1 MTFGKAKLIYLG
13 HVVGDGKVSPVSSK
27 VKTIS
32 ELKAPTCRKQ
42 IQRFLGMCGFYRKF
56 CPNFSMIAAPLT
68 DLVSPKKKFVWTDN
82 CQEAFE
88 KLKSLLMSEP
98 VLQMP
103 NLKLPFVLQVDAS
116 DSGVGGVLMQKSD
129 DDILHPVTYF
139 SAKLKSHQKTYS
151 TIEKEAL
158 ALLMALDKF
167 AVYLDHAGP
176 KIIVYSDHN
185 PLKFIN
191 SMKNKNSRLTRWA
204 LALQPYNLKIR
215 HIPGKENAVA
225 DFLSRCPDK

>member
-1 MTFGKAKLIYLG
+1 M
-13 HVVGDGKVSPVSSK
+13 
-27 VKTIS
+27 IS
-32 ELKAPTCRKQ
+32 L
-42 IQRFLGMCGFYRKF
+42 
-56 CPNFSMIAAPLT
+56 
-68 DLVSPKKKFVWTDN
+68 
-82 CQEAFE
+82 
-88 KLKSLLMSEP
+88 
-98 VLQMP
+98 
-103 NLKLPFVLQVDAS
+103 VDAS

-139 SAKLKSHQKTYS
+139 STKLKKHQKSYS

-191 SMKNKNSRLTRWA
+191 SMKNKNARLTRWA
-204 LALQPYNLKIR
+204 LALQPNNLEIR

-225 DFLSRCPDK
+225 DFLSRCPDQ